1 VLVGVARR
9 CGGDHLREH
18 GALLRYYIWPRLEV
32 DFLRVAAL
40 SRPTSCV
47 VVVIIIIIRIIISF
61 SGVLSWG
68 ALVAGSRET
77 VAYLRH

>member
-32 DFLRVAAL
+32 DFLRVVIAAL

-61 SGVLSWG
+61 SGVLS
-68 ALVAGSRET
+68 
-77 VAYLRH
+77 